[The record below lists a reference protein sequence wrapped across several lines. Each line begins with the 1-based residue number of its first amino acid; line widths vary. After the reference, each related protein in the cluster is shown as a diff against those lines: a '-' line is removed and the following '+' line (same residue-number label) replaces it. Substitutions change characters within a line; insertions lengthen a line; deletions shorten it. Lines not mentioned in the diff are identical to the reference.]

1 MYLCNITHIQEANT
15 DKIQTQIKQNKEKT
29 QCLNDNAGGVL
40 MYISDLLLLL
50 LLSFN
55 QFSSNGESE
64 QFKRIHFLHIIIY

>member
-40 MYISDLLLLL
+40 SYNYLLILFILVKARPL
-50 LLSFN
+50 VVEL
-55 QFSSNGESE
+55 
-64 QFKRIHFLHIIIY
+64 